1 MDDKEIIDVIQQIKQ
16 NLTAVESARQQVD
29 RNVAAYDQVNQ
40 QLTDTSS
47 NLRKLIESISNYNKE
62 LEKQKSAVIR
72 DISDLKDELILKFKS
87 EAEKLEK
94 KLAESPAKVI
104 DDLNISV
111 NNVSQSIDRIS
122 SNFNEQIDRK
132 INEFGLSISNHL
144 KEYQVA
150 ESLLK
155 KDIQELEKQNQI
167 LGTTTSTL
175 VTQVGE
181 KIEGIMPGITNLFD
195 KQKDQTNTLKKEIGN
210 LISDNTTEIKESTQF
225 LNTAIETSIS
235 KNKENLKGSH
245 DATKRS
251 LEKIEGR
258 ILEDTS
264 NLKKDIK
271 GSHEATKKRLEGIE
285 EQIGKNNDSV
295 KEEISDLKKNNKNYA
310 LWNGILT
317 GIVIILLILFSI
329 IKV

>member
-1 MDDKEIIDVIQQIKQ
+1 MENDILSILESIGQ
-16 NLTAVESARQQVD
+16 NLKAVESARQQVD
-29 RNVAAYDQVNQ
+29 RNVAAYAQINQ
-40 QLTDTSS
+40 QLSDTSS
-47 NLRKLIESISNYNKE
+47 NLRKMVDSISNYNKE
-62 LEKQKSAVIR
+62 LDRQKTSI
-72 DISDLKDELILKFKS
+72 IKELSDLKDVLILKFREETGKIEKQLS
-87 EAEKLEK
+87 EA
-94 KLAESPAKVI
+94 PTKVI
-104 DDLNISV
+104 DDLNIVITTITNSL
-111 NNVSQSIDRIS
+111 DKIS
-122 SNFNEQIDRK
+122 SNFNEHFEKR
-132 INEFGLSISNHL
+132 INDFGLSVSNHL
-144 KEYQVA
+144 AEYREA
-150 ESLLK
+150 ETVLK
-155 KDIQELEKQNQI
+155 KDIQDLEKQNQ
-167 LGTTTSTL
+167 LLATTTSNL
-175 VTQVGE
+175 ANQVGE
-181 KIEGIMPGITNLFD
+181 KVEGIMPGITNLFEE
-195 KQKDQTNTLKKEIGN
+195 QKNLTNTLKNEIGN

-285 EQIGKNNDSV
+285 EQISKNNDSV